1 MNKASKS
8 SMKIDTLIMSGGGP
22 SGIAYIG
29 IFDALHEK
37 GILKKDLSGIKEI
50 IVASVGVIFAY
61 LYMLDLPE
69 ESQRKIVMKASIF
82 DFLNADD
89 LSIDDLL
96 VDFGLFKTDKLREI
110 TYIVTK
116 NYFGKEDV
124 TLKELYD
131 KTKIKLTVKVFNVTL
146 KQVQYISYENHP
158 DISLLTLVEMAVA
171 IPFFFKPVKYKDELY
186 VDGGMRGHFPIE
198 ACTSDNYLGL
208 FVMGGSFQN
217 DSALI
222 KMFPI
227 LEFIYSLMINQDPIV
242 YDVKAGKNPERVIY
256 TEINQGLNF
265 DVSQE
270 DKEKMIRKGYESALR
285 HINEYLLN

>member
-1 MNKASKS
+1 ME
-8 SMKIDTLIMSGGGP
+8 IDTLILSGGGP
-22 SGIAYIG
+22 SGLAYIG

-37 GILKKDLSGIKEI
+37 GILKRDLSGIKEI
-50 IVASVGVIFAY
+50 IVASVGIIFAY

-89 LSIDDLL
+89 LKIDDLL

-116 NYFGKEDV
+116 NYFGKDDI
-124 TLKELYD
+124 TLKELYEH
-131 KTKIKLTVKVFNVTL
+131 TKIKLTVKVFNATL
-146 KQVQYISYENHP
+146 KHVQYFSHENHP
-158 DISLLTLVEMAVA
+158 DISFLTLVEMAVA

-186 VDGGMRGHFPIE
+186 VDGGLKGHFPIE
-198 ACTSDNYLGL
+198 ACKSENYLGL
-208 FVMGGSFQN
+208 FVRGGGGDTGNSE
-217 DSALI
+217 LI
-222 KMFPI
+222 QLFPI
-227 LEFIYSLMINQDPIV
+227 LGFLISLMINQDPIV
-242 YDVKAGKNPERVIY
+242 YEIKAGNNSERIIY

-270 DKEKMIRKGYESALR
+270 DKDRMINKGYESALR
-285 HINEYLLN
+285 HINEYLLK